1 MLEKLNKISSKSQ
14 QKEKI
19 NHQSTKTNLQLNYD
33 KEKVL
38 ILEMETE
45 NHEAK
50 DKLIITPSG
59 LIGSLRNK
67 AYNSE
72 DSIVYFGYKE
82 QEEYIVNKY
91 IITFLFFLIIIGWKN
106 RLLFAYDSDKI
117 YRIKRKK

>member
-33 KEKVL
+33 KEKIL

-117 YRIKRKK
+117 CRIKRKK

>member
-1 MLEKLNKISSKSQ
+1 
-14 QKEKI
+14 
-19 NHQSTKTNLQLNYD
+19 
-33 KEKVL
+33 
-38 ILEMETE
+38 METE